1 MIINNVELEDLDLL
15 DADCADR
22 YEEAIEKIKVLANK
36 ENYSGLPLGDA
47 IREQCKVVFD
57 FVNTLWGEGTDK
69 KLFGNKTN
77 IRVCTEV
84 LDNIIKEIN
93 NQKEEIESF
102 KRKYSANR
110 AERRDN
116 KQYNKQYNKRR
127 Y

>member
-1 MIINNVELEDLDLL
+1 MIINNVELEELDLL

-22 YEEAIEKIKVLANK
+22 YEKAIEKIKVLADK
-36 ENYSGLPLGDA
+36 ENYGGLSLGDA
-47 IREQCKVVFD
+47 IREQCKVIFD

-84 LDNIIKEIN
+84 LDNIIKGMEK
-93 NQKEEIESF
+93 QKEEIESF

>member
-36 ENYSGLPLGDA
+36 ENYKNLALGDA
-47 IREQCKVVFD
+47 IREQCKVIFD

-77 IRVCTEV
+77 IRTCTEV
-84 LDNIIKEIN
+84 LELIIENCKKH
-93 NQKEEIESF
+93 KEEVDSF
-102 KRKYSANR
+102 KKKYSANR

-116 KQYNKQYNKRR
+116 KQYNKRR

>member
-22 YEEAIEKIKVLANK
+22 YEEAIEKIKVLADK
-36 ENYSGLPLGDA
+36 ENYSGLALGDA
-47 IREQCKVVFD
+47 IREQCKVIFD

-69 KLFGNKTN
+69 KIFGNKTN
-77 IRVCTEV
+77 IRTCTEV
-84 LDNIIKEIN
+84 LALIIKNIN
-93 NQKEEIESF
+93 NQKEELESF

-110 AERRDN
+110 TERRDN
-116 KQYNKQYNKRR
+116 KQYNKRR